1 MTGCLCS
8 RDGSFLYGD
17 RSFPNKKM
25 KGLVSSGQLVFP
37 GFAPYSLACLYRN
50 STSAAA
56 VERGSDDPAKS
67 NVGSSW
73 RGLGS
78 EKDGLAAAFL
88 SAQARFSFKRV
99 ACSENRL
106 PILILLL
113 NRGEQPF
120 PILVSHEC
128 PHFTAL
134 AWRFF
139 VALDEIS

>member
-17 RSFPNKKM
+17 RSFPNRKM

-56 VERGSDDPAKS
+56 VERGSDDPAKF

-73 RGLGS
+73 RGAGEREGWSGGCVPISSGS
-78 EKDGLAAAFL
+78 
-88 SAQARFSFKRV
+88 
-99 ACSENRL
+99 
-106 PILILLL
+106 ILLQEGSL
-113 NRGEQPF
+113 FREQATHPNL
-120 PILVSHEC
+120 IAESRRATISHSGI
-128 PHFTAL
+128 A
-134 AWRFF
+134 
-139 VALDEIS
+139 